1 MCVLASLG
9 SFKYCQPSW
18 CCARSSCPD
27 WLTQATGQPSTQSIS
42 CCKIS
47 SSSFLF
53 CAGDASERLQH
64 SISACMCFAVGSGQ
78 DGTATSLLGGAQ
90 PAPGGAMGLS
100 QSHMNGA
107 APRPELAS
115 GILDLSSS
123 PDSSP
128 VKVAFTFSLNV
139 CRLIR
144 MHLMIC
150 HCGSCLS
157 EIYA

>member
-1 MCVLASLG
+1 VCV
-9 SFKYCQPSW
+9 
-18 CCARSSCPD
+18 CCA
-27 WLTQATGQPSTQSIS
+27 
-42 CCKIS
+42 
-47 SSSFLF
+47 
-53 CAGDASERLQH
+53 
-64 SISACMCFAVGSGQ
+64 VGTGQ
-78 DGTATSLLGGAQ
+78 DGTAASLLGGVQ

-115 GILDLSSS
+115 GIMDLSSS

-128 VKVAFTFSLNV
+128 VKVAFTSSLNV
-139 CRLIR
+139 CRLIF
-144 MHLMIC
+144 MHLVIC